1 MKGIEVR
8 KSMVARGDK
17 KVEELNDEKEVEAR
31 LVE

>member
-8 KSMVARGDK
+8 KSMVAK